1 MTKTD
6 KSESAKPTSKPP
18 ISQHTVSNSSV
29 LKSPVSKPAVSK
41 PSAADGECAKPRVRD
56 RIFETACELF
66 YQQGIRSVGVD
77 MIASAAGTN
86 KMSFYRN
93 FPSKDDLIC
102 EYLQKEADEFFEWWD
117 ATVAPHKDNPRR
129 QIEVFFEAH
138 VQRILNEHCHGCAF
152 MNAAVE
158 LRDADHAV
166 MNIIHT
172 NKAES
177 LKRWRKL
184 AKDAGARTPDQ
195 LADALALIASGNL
208 MTKVSYAPD
217 QWPGAQ
223 SLKIV
228 KKLLQVYID

>member
-6 KSESAKPTSKPP
+6 KSGSAK
-18 ISQHTVSNSSV
+18 
-29 LKSPVSKPAVSK
+29 PVSKPLAPK

-77 MIASAAGTN
+77 MIASEAGTN
-86 KMSFYRN
+86 KMSFYRS

-117 ATVAPHKDNPRR
+117 EIVAPHKDNPRR
-129 QIEVFFEAH
+129 QIEAFFEAQ

-158 LRDADHAV
+158 LRDTDHAV

-208 MTKVSYAPD
+208 MTRVSYAPD

-223 SLKIV
+223 SVKIV